1 MVDRVYKGG
10 IPELRKDLE
19 KLRDDFL
26 DIGSKT
32 NWVKMRIEPVLRHA
46 ETLEQLMVSPEFS
59 QDFSHLTKGVVL
71 FHSDLVYLRTNVKGL
86 KEIFRSEKR
95 SSDSRKK

>member
-26 DIGSKT
+26 NLGSKT

-46 ETLEQLMVSPEFS
+46 ETL
-59 QDFSHLTKGVVL
+59 
-71 FHSDLVYLRTNVKGL
+71 
-86 KEIFRSEKR
+86 
-95 SSDSRKK
+95 